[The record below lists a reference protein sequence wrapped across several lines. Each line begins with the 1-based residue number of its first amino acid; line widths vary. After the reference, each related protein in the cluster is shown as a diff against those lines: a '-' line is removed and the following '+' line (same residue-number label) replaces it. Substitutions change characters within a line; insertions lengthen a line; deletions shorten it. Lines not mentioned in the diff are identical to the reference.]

1 MARLTKEVVD
11 GLSPGIRSAVLW
23 LNLMGFHTVD
33 SGDGSNYANGME
45 GAMEIPM
52 IAIRSRHNH
61 LIDESKHLSDVL
73 RKNLPPA
80 AMDMPNGVQVEGT
93 YWPESGA
100 SIILITEYGNF
111 GYLRGL
117 GA

>member
-1 MARLTKEVVD
+1 MARLTKEVVE
-11 GLSPGIRSAVLW
+11 GLSPGIRGAVLW

-52 IAIRSRHNH
+52 IAIKSRHNH
-61 LIDESKHLSDVL
+61 LIEESRHLFEVL
-73 RKNLPPA
+73 KKNLPSA

-93 YWPESGA
+93 YWPRSDTA
-100 SIILITEYGNF
+100 LILITEYGNF

-117 GA
+117 GS